1 MSSPGTPEQPV
12 RVAVVGAGPAG
23 FFAAEAL
30 LRCLAPVFAVDLFE
44 RLPTPFG
51 LVRSGVAPD
60 HQKIKGVTK
69 TFERTAEN
77 HRFRF
82 FGNVEIG
89 KDLSTQELSAS
100 YHQVVYAIGSSS
112 DRRLGI
118 PGEELDGSYSATAF
132 VGWYNAH
139 PDFRDFPFDL
149 RSERAVVV
157 GVGNVAMDVAR
168 VLLKSPE
175 QLAKTD
181 IARHALEALRA
192 SRLREI
198 VLLARRGPAEAAFDP
213 RELQDVAEMA
223 DVSVSVDLAAVEA
236 DLAGHDELDARQKR
250 NLELML
256 ECARSTPSEGARTLR
271 LEFNASPV
279 ELLADASR
287 HIRAVRAERTA
298 SVAQPNGRRTAKG
311 TGHFFEIDTG
321 IVFRSIGYRGEPLP
335 GLPFD
340 EGGGVIPN
348 VDGRIT
354 GGPDADVLPG
364 LYAVGWIRRGP
375 YGVIGTNKA
384 DAHLVVSRMLEDV
397 PALPERELPPGDR
410 LEALLEQRGVRATSY
425 QDWRIID
432 TAELEQGKATG
443 KIREK
448 VASVEQMM
456 NELLKTARPQE

>member
-181 IARHALEALRA
+181 IAR
-192 SRLREI
+192 
-198 VLLARRGPAEAAFDP
+198 VG
-213 RELQDVAEMA
+213 
-223 DVSVSVDLAAVEA
+223 
-236 DLAGHDELDARQKR
+236 
-250 NLELML
+250 
-256 ECARSTPSEGARTLR
+256 CARSCCSRAAARPRPPSIPESCKTSRRWPTS
-271 LEFNASPV
+271 ASQW
-279 ELLADASR
+279 
-287 HIRAVRAERTA
+287 TW
-298 SVAQPNGRRTAKG
+298 QPSKPTWPGTTSSTRGRRG
-311 TGHFFEIDTG
+311 T
-321 IVFRSIGYRGEPLP
+321 S
-335 GLPFD
+335 
-340 EGGGVIPN
+340 
-348 VDGRIT
+348 
-354 GGPDADVLPG
+354 
-364 LYAVGWIRRGP
+364 
-375 YGVIGTNKA
+375 
-384 DAHLVVSRMLEDV
+384 S
-397 PALPERELPPGDR
+397 
-410 LEALLEQRGVRATSY
+410 
-425 QDWRIID
+425 
-432 TAELEQGKATG
+432 
-443 KIREK
+443 
-448 VASVEQMM
+448 
-456 NELLKTARPQE
+456 